1 MKKILFL
8 VFLLSG
14 CFDDTSD
21 LKAYVVQV
29 KANRT
34 VSIDPMPE
42 VPIFDHFDYSAH
54 ALRSPFDIPQVERIQ
69 EKIQQKK
76 GCLSP
81 DPERI
86 KEPLERFALSDLIM
100 RGTLGKTHE
109 LWALIEASDKSFHRV
124 GEGAYLGLFN
134 GRISYIGYKNVT
146 VVELV
151 PDGSGCWVKRET
163 VVTMVVSGS

>member
-1 MKKILFL
+1 MKKILCL

-21 LKAYVVQV
+21 LRAYVVQV
-29 KANRT
+29 KESRSM
-34 VSIDPMPE
+34 SIEPMPA
-42 VPIFDHFDYSAH
+42 VPTFDHFDYSAH
-54 ALRSPFDIPQVERIQ
+54 TLRSPFDIPKVDAIQ
-69 EKIQQKK
+69 ERTQQKE

-81 DPERI
+81 DPKRI
-86 KEPLERFALSDLIM
+86 KEPLEGFALSDLVM

-109 LWALIEASDKSFHRV
+109 LWALIEASDKSFYRV
-124 GEGAYLGLFN
+124 GTGAYLGLFN
-134 GRISYIGYKNVT
+134 GRISDIDYKNVT
-146 VVELV
+146 VIELV

>member
-1 MKKILFL
+1 MKKILLL

-14 CFDDTSD
+14 CFDDTGD
-21 LKAYVVQV
+21 LKAYVAQV

-42 VPIFDHFDYSAH
+42 VPIFDHFDYSAN
-54 ALRSPFDIPQVERIQ
+54 ALRSPFDIPQVEIIQ
-69 EKIQQKK
+69 EQIQQKK

-81 DPERI
+81 DPKRI
-86 KEPLERFALSDLIM
+86 KEPLERFALSDVFM
-100 RGTLGKTHE
+100 RGTLGKSHE
-109 LWALIEASDKSFHRV
+109 LWALIEASDNSFHRV
-124 GEGAYLGLFN
+124 GVGAHLGLFN
-134 GRISYIGYKNVT
+134 GRISDIDNKSVT
-146 VVELV
+146 VIELV